1 MSAHP
6 QPDSLSQ
13 PARENEPERGSLV
26 EVEYDAYGTPGVVR
40 LMLNRPAAYNALT
53 EALLDELHMQL
64 AALEQSEARVIV
76 LAGAGRA
83 FCAGHDLKEMRA
95 APSLD
100 YYQRLFTRCTKM
112 MLTIRRLPQPV
123 IARVHGIAT
132 AAGCQ
137 LVAMCDL
144 AVAADTA
151 RFATSGVNHG
161 LFCATP
167 SVPLS
172 RNILPK
178 AALEMLL
185 TGEFIDALAAKQ
197 QGLVNRVAPLDG
209 LDAEVATL
217 AASIC
222 AKPRDAVRAGKALF
236 YRQLEM
242 GVEAAYQL
250 AGQTM
255 ACNMMMDS
263 ALEGVQA
270 FIDKRTPEW
279 RR

>member
-1 MSAHP
+1 MNADAAV
-6 QPDSLSQ
+6 QPI
-13 PARENEPERGSLV
+13 
-26 EVEYDAYGTPGVVR
+26 EVTQDAYDLRGVVR
-40 LMLNRPAAYNALT
+40 LTLNRPDAFNALS
-53 EALLDELHMQL
+53 EALLDGMQTHL
-64 AALEQSEARVIV
+64 VDIAKSDARVVVI
-76 LAGAGRA
+76 AGAGRA

-100 YYQRLFTRCTKM
+100 YYQSLFARCTKM
-112 MLTIRRLPQPV
+112 MLAIQRLPQPV
-123 IARVHGIAT
+123 IARVHGTAT

-151 RFATSGVNHG
+151 RFAVSGVNLG

-172 RNILPK
+172 RNLSRK

-185 TGEFIDALAAKQ
+185 TGDFIDAMAAKQ
-197 QGLVNRVAPLDG
+197 QGLVNRVVPLDM
-209 LDAEVATL
+209 LDAEVAAL
-217 AASIC
+217 AKSIC
-222 AKPRDAVRAGKALF
+222 AKPRAAVEAGKGLF

-255 ACNMMMDS
+255 ACNMMDES

-270 FIDKRTPEW
+270 FIDKRPPDWPHTSG
-279 RR
+279 R

>member
-1 MSAHP
+1 MAVPLQPHAHAEP
-6 QPDSLSQ
+6 LREHTPDSG
-13 PARENEPERGSLV
+13 PLV
-26 EVEYDAYGTPGVVR
+26 EVEHDAYGTTGVVR
-40 LMLNRPAAYNALT
+40 LTLNRPAAFNALS
-53 EALLDELHMQL
+53 EALLDALHAQL
-64 AALEQSEARVIV
+64 VALGQSDARVVV

-100 YYQRLFTRCTKM
+100 YYQQLFARCTKT
-112 MLTIRRLPQPV
+112 MLAIRRLPQPV

-151 RFATSGVNHG
+151 RFATSGVNLG

-167 SVPLS
+167 SVPLA
-172 RNILPK
+172 RNVLPK
-178 AALEMLL
+178 AAFEMLV

-209 LDAEVATL
+209 LDAEIAAL

-222 AKPRDAVRAGKALF
+222 ARPRDAVSTGKALF

-270 FIDKRTPEW
+270 FIDKRPPEW